1 MNIHHLLHQ
10 RDALLRQ
17 ARLAN
22 VAYAYQRMGE
32 FAGRIAR
39 ARLCGAVA
47 LRAGDPTDGLPWPGL
62 SVIDV
67 SPAVLE
73 EHFLDEE
80 LVELTDI
87 LVFLG
92 EEVGSEGLTL
102 RLEELAER
110 FLPQLRRELAAA
122 AIRLEGDGR
131 AGIASGSSG
140 EQAP

>member
-1 MNIHHLLHQ
+1 MNFHHLLHQ

-22 VAYAYQRMGE
+22 AAYAHQRLGE
-32 FAGRIAR
+32 FAARIAR
-39 ARLCGAVA
+39 ARLRGAVV
-47 LRAGDPTDGLPWPGL
+47 LHAGDPTGEQPWPGL
-62 SVIDV
+62 RALEGSQ
-67 SPAVLE
+67 AVLE

-92 EEVGSEGLTL
+92 EDVRTDGLTL

-110 FLPQLRRELAAA
+110 FLPRLRREL
-122 AIRLEGDGR
+122 ET
-131 AGIASGSSG
+131 AGIEVPVDPRTLADPNRTRGVD
-140 EQAP
+140 

>member
-1 MNIHHLLHQ
+1 MNFHHLLRQ

-22 VAYAYQRMGE
+22 VAYACQRLGE
-32 FAGRIAR
+32 FAARIAR
-39 ARLCGAVA
+39 ARLRGAVV
-47 LRAGDPTDGLPWPGL
+47 LHAGDPEGEQPWPGL
-62 SVIDV
+62 RAMEGSQ
-67 SPAVLE
+67 AVLE

-92 EEVGSEGLTL
+92 EDIRTDGLTL

-110 FLPQLRRELAAA
+110 FIPRLRHEL
-122 AIRLEGDGR
+122 ES
-131 AGIASGSSG
+131 AGIEVPG
-140 EQAP
+140 APGTLADPNRTCGLD